1 MKYNIAL
8 KFIAIALCAA
18 ALLGMVVSG
27 GGIFVLMEMNL
38 YNKTVDEV
46 VEERNQIDG
55 ENFARELALSYASR
69 ELGGCPQDMV
79 DNFASTSWFYG
90 NYNDQYWGYALK
102 DAEGNVLE
110 SQNAE
115 VEGAA
120 AYTFPVSGQYR
131 YLVNIRPKSED
142 PSAGMM
148 DLEPGG
154 TYDYIPAEG
163 ANVASLSITY
173 MDGSTT
179 NVNYRESLGFIY
191 HRDDGSVGFWSTQG
205 ELPYDQ
211 LGDVSSV
218 TFLDRNGDVLYAASQ
233 EDEAVGTF
241 YLDNNGRVAFR
252 SAGGTALLTEGTPV
266 YDALFLDENGEEVE
280 HLVGSSLP
288 LGNAVFDE
296 NGELC
301 FRLAMEPSSLSTQSA
316 RLMGILLKD
325 KDGELIYEGPAPQDG
340 GQGFLANDQ
349 GELVFFSSLDAEG
362 VTVEVKE
369 AAEAAWQAAEAAR
382 IAAEEEE
389 ARRAA
394 EEAEE
399 NEDGE
404 ETDETSENSDEHS
417 EETQDVTSEEETS
430 EEETEAESAEA
441 ETQAENAEGEE
452 DKAEDGETEQ
462 TPDAA
467 EVTEETAAPTEETAA
482 ETTAET
488 EAPEQTQATED
499 DYVMDPMLTTIIA
512 GKPLSEYG
520 VEHMDYWDSETSQ
533 NMRATYVYV
542 PLPEYTVELYIAPN
556 AQRDAQMYSL
566 LRVLRNFRNDLFLA
580 LGVSALAF
588 AVTAVY
594 LCCAAGHKPKVEE
607 VKVGGLNLL
616 PLDLYLGLVGL
627 GGTGTVAVC
636 IEGLGFWMRDNVFYG
651 GILLLGLG
659 YVMSLL
665 IVGFLFALV
674 AQCKVPGYYWIKNT
688 LCGRILMLGVKILAW
703 FWHLVMGRIFPAI
716 GRMIRGMGQFL
727 KNTLDRALNLL
738 PLTWQW
744 LLAGAALVLTAFLCG
759 ISQSFAGFL
768 LALLLCGALVFYGA
782 KCFGTL
788 MESARR
794 MSKGNLNT
802 KVEDKNMVGSFKT
815 FAGDLNALA
824 DVAVVAAQK
833 QLRSERMKTE
843 LITNVSHDIKTPLT
857 SIINYVDL
865 LQMPHSQEEQQT
877 YLEVLARQSQRLKK
891 LIEDL
896 MDMSKAST
904 GNMTVDIME
913 IDAVEAVNQA
923 LGEFAGK
930 LDAAM
935 LTPMFRHTEPT
946 VPMMADGKL
955 TWRVLSNLLSNAV
968 KYALPGTRL
977 YLDLMTADDKVVLS
991 LKNISREELNV
1002 DAGELMERFV
1012 RGDDSRNTEGSGLG
1026 LNIAKSLMELQKGE
1040 LELLVDGDLFKVTLI
1055 FPKA

>member
-1 MKYNIAL
+1 MKYNIAF

-46 VEERNQIDG
+46 VEERNQSDG

-79 DNFASTSWFYG
+79 DNFASASWFYG

-120 AYTFPVSGQYR
+120 TYSFPVTGQYR

-142 PSAGMM
+142 PSVGMM

-173 MDGSTT
+173 MDGSITS
-179 NVNYRESLGFIY
+179 VNYYDGNLGFIY
-191 HRDDGSVGFWSTQG
+191 HRDDGSVGFWSTQS
-205 ELPYDQ
+205 ELSYDE

-280 HLVGSSLP
+280 HLMGSSLP

-301 FRLAMEPSSLSTQSA
+301 FRLAMAPSSLSTQSA

-325 KDGELIYEGPAPQDG
+325 EEGELIYEGPAPKDG

-369 AAEAAWQAAEAAR
+369 AAEAAQRAAEAAR
-382 IAAEEEE
+382 IAAEEE

-394 EEAEE
+394 EEAEK

-404 ETDETSENSDEHS
+404 ETDETSENSDENS
-417 EETQDVTSEEETS
+417 EETKAETPEEET
-430 EEETEAESAEA
+430 
-441 ETQAENAEGEE
+441 
-452 DKAEDGETEQ
+452 KAEDGETQEAA
-462 TPDAA
+462 DAA

-482 ETTAET
+482 ETMTEAET
-488 EAPEQTQATED
+488 AEQTQATED
-499 DYVMDPMLTTIIA
+499 DYVMDPMLTTIID

-627 GGTGTVAVC
+627 GGAGTAAIC

-716 GRMIRGMGQFL
+716 GRMIRGVGQFL
-727 KNTLDRALNLL
+727 KNTLDRALNLM

-788 MESARR
+788 MESTRR

-815 FAGDLNALA
+815 FAEDLNALA

-865 LQMPHSQEEQQT
+865 LQMPHSQEEEQT

-955 TWRVLSNLLSNAV
+955 TWRVLSNLLGNAV